1 MINRRLRNAI
11 RRAEE
16 IDNRL
21 SVAIQNIEALLVY
34 EGFDDIEEPE
44 LSMLSGGELMLVWR
58 GHEIHSNIVLD
69 IMECNGCITPQDFD
83 VLWGRFNN
91 D

>member
-34 EGFDDIEEPE
+34 EGFDDLEEPE

-83 VLWGRFNN
+83 VLWGKFNN

>member
-1 MINRRLRNAI
+1 MLNRRLRNAI
-11 RRAEE
+11 RRAED

-21 SVAIQNIEALLVY
+21 SVAIQNIEELLVY
-34 EGFDDIEEPE
+34 EGFDDFEEPE
-44 LSMLSGGELMLVWR
+44 LSMASGSELILVWR

-69 IMECNGCITPQDFD
+69 IMESNGCITPQDFD
-83 VLWGRFNN
+83 ILWGLNN

>member
-11 RRAEE
+11 KRAEE

>member
-1 MINRRLRNAI
+1 MLNRRLRNAI
-11 RRAEE
+11 KRAED

-34 EGFDDIEEPE
+34 EGFDDIDEPE
-44 LSMLSGGELMLVWR
+44 LSMLSGGELVLVWR

-69 IMECNGCITPQDFD
+69 IMESNGCITPQDFD
-83 VLWGRFNN
+83 VLWRRFNN

>member
-11 RRAEE
+11 QRAEE

-21 SVAIQNIEALLVY
+21 SAAIQNIETLLVY

-44 LSMLSGGELMLVWR
+44 LSMASGGELILVWR

-69 IMECNGCITPQDFD
+69 IMERNGYITPEDFD
-83 VLWGRFNN
+83 VLWGFNN